1 MVSRQGELN
10 SHVLAI
16 FSSHALQLLWI
27 FDVHR
32 LRRKKISKSFC
43 VFGQE
48 SLPYRKVSIIFQT
61 CIICIFIFSTSA
73 ALAAVWDILLC
84 LSLSLC
90 SCSCPISAPV
100 QPQDCGA
107 GSTNRL
113 AAAVSYR
120 CSKVLAFLRLLRLR
134 GILGQDTLLLLGI
147 YSANGYL
154 LQNKDETGNTRK
166 TIYFFGT

>member
-32 LRRKKISKSFC
+32 LRIKDFKEFLCFRPRIFALSNGVHNLPNLHHLHLHLLHISRSC
-43 VFGQE
+43 CSLRHLAVF
-48 SLPYRKVSIIFQT
+48 V
-61 CIICIFIFSTSA
+61 
-73 ALAAVWDILLC
+73 
-84 LSLSLC
+84 SLSLC

-113 AAAVSYR
+113 AAVSYR

-147 YSANGYL
+147 YSANRYL
-154 LQNKDETGNTRK
+154 LQKKDETGNTRK
-166 TIYFFGT
+166 TIYFFGI